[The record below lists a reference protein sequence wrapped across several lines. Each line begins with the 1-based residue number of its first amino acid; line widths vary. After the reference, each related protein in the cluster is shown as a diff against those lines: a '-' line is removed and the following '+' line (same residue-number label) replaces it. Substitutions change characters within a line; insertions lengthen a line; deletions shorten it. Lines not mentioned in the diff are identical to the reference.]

1 MFNNYHRNNSE
12 MLLNCYLMNDLQN
25 SPVIIIIIL
34 AFIFGLDIRRP
45 SGQTVHQYQTFYL
58 RLF

>member
-1 MFNNYHRNNSE
+1 